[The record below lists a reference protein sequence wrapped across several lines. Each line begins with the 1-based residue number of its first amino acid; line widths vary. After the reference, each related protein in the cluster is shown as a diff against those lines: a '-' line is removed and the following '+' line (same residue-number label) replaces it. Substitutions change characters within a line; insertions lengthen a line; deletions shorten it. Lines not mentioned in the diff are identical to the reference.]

1 MDNQLLGAAAENH
14 AAAYLKKKGYRILKQ
29 NYRYLKAEVDLIA
42 QIRNT
47 VVIVEV
53 KARTSDYFARPE
65 SAVTAKKIKLL
76 VLAANKFIEDYNL
89 DVDVRFDIM
98 AMMYSNRK
106 WTIEHI
112 EDAFYSFEG

>member
-1 MDNQLLGAAAENH
+1 
-14 AAAYLKKKGYRILKQ
+14 
-29 NYRYLKAEVDLIA
+29 
-42 QIRNT
+42 
-47 VVIVEV
+47 
-53 KARTSDYFARPE
+53 
-65 SAVTAKKIKLL
+65 L

-112 EDAFYSFEG
+112 EEDASYSFEG